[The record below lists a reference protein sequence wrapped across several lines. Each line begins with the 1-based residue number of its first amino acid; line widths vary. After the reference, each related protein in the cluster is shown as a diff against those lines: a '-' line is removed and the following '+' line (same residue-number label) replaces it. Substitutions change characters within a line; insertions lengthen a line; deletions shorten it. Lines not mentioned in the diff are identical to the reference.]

1 MSFASRIVTALLG
14 LALIWYFWPFGGG
27 AEVVTP
33 VPPPPDGRLFTKPAS
48 PAPQAAAPKPA
59 AAQPTAS
66 VQDPPA
72 KPHLL
77 AREKADA
84 ERVAALTTETVPK
97 PVLKPKLYYRV
108 VVRDAGTLE
117 AKGVVITL
125 DGIKAHEADD
135 QCKDAKGRAWACGAR
150 ARTALTRLIRGRAV
164 SCKVPSSSKQTSSGK
179 QTSLTARCSVGGV
192 DLSVWMLSQG
202 WAQPAAQAEPK
213 LAAVADEARKK
224 KVGLWR

>member
-27 AEVVTP
+27 DAVVTP
-33 VPPPPDGRLFTKPAS
+33 VSPPPDGRLFTKPAS
-48 PAPQAAAPKPA
+48 PAPQAAAPQPA
-59 AAQPTAS
+59 ASQPTAAL
-66 VQDPPA
+66 QDPA
-72 KPHLL
+72 DKPHLL

-84 ERVAALTTETVPK
+84 ERQAALTTETVPK
-97 PVLKPKLYYRV
+97 PVLKPKLFYRV

-117 AKGVVITL
+117 AEGAVITL
-125 DGIKAHEADD
+125 EGISARSADAK
-135 QCKDAKGRAWACGAR
+135 CKDAKGRTWSCGAR
-150 ARTALTRLIRGRAV
+150 ARTALMHLIRTRAV
-164 SCKVPSSSKQTSSGK
+164 SCKVPSSGK

-213 LAAVADEARKK
+213 LAAAADEARKK